1 MENNK
6 ELLKTK
12 EFNAEEM
19 LEVLQQSRQFMA
31 IFNEYHSAIME
42 VETKLR
48 VLDME
53 LSMDMDKNPIETIH
67 SRLKRPKSILEKL
80 QRKEL
85 PVTLESM
92 RENLLDIAGVRVICD
107 FIDDIYK
114 LEKLLSDQ
122 NDITVLSRKDYIKN
136 PKPNGYRSLHLTI
149 SVPIFLT
156 EGVKNVPVEVQFR
169 TMAMDFWASLEHKL
183 KYKKHICAETDISPR
198 LKYCAE
204 KAAALDLEMM
214 QIRTDIDRYGTDCES
229 TAE

>member
-169 TMAMDFWASLEHKL
+169 TMAMDFWSVLEYQL
-183 KYKKHICAETDISPR
+183 QYKKKNEKVRAAQEQLKECAMDIKAVEGKMYE
-198 LKYCAE
+198 LKTLIE
-204 KAAALDLEMM
+204 EM
-214 QIRTDIDRYGTDCES
+214 
-229 TAE
+229 